1 MSEEQGGGGPS
12 FEERLRVAR
21 ERQGLEP
28 RQSASGGKPAQEPS
42 ALGIGLR
49 VGLELVCALAVA
61 CAIGWGLDRLLGT
74 RPIFL
79 IAFVPLGGAA
89 GVLNVW
95 REFAPRQGP
104 SGKKRQD
111 GSPPPRS
118 GDRGVRR

>member
-1 MSEEQGGGGPS
+1 MSEEQGSGGPS
-12 FEERLRVAR
+12 FEERLRAAR
-21 ERQGLEP
+21 ERQGLAP
-28 RQSASGGKPAQEPS
+28 RQSASSKKLDQEPS

-79 IAFVPLGGAA
+79 IAFIPLGGAA

-104 SGKKRQD
+104 SGKKGQD
-111 GSPPPRS
+111 GSPPPGS
-118 GDRGVRR
+118 NDRGVRR

>member
-1 MSEEQGGGGPS
+1 MTEEPDAS
-12 FEERLRVAR
+12 FEKRLRAAR
-21 ERQGLEP
+21 ERHGLENE
-28 RQSASGGKPAQEPS
+28 PAQRTDQPDQEPS

-49 VGLELVCALAVA
+49 VAVELVSALVVA

-95 REFAPRQGP
+95 RTFAPRQQTP
-104 SGKKRQD
+104 DRKR
-111 GSPPPRS
+111 
-118 GDRGVRR
+118 

>member
-1 MSEEQGGGGPS
+1 MSEEQGGGEPS
-12 FEERLRVAR
+12 FEERLRAAR

-28 RQSASGGKPAQEPS
+28 RQSASGEKPDQEPS

-49 VGLELVCALAVA
+49 VGLELVSALVVA
-61 CAIGWGLDRLLGT
+61 CAIGWGLDWLFGT
-74 RPIFL
+74 KPIFL

-104 SGKKRQD
+104 SGTTSQ
-111 GSPPPRS
+111 GGNPPRS

>member
-1 MSEEQGGGGPS
+1 MTEEQGRPAS
-12 FEERLRVAR
+12 FEERLRAAR

-28 RQSASGGKPAQEPS
+28 RPPAQAPGPDHERS
-42 ALGIGLR
+42 ALAIGMR

-95 REFAPRQGP
+95 RQFAPRP
-104 SGKKRQD
+104 DSSGGRRQD
-111 GSPPPRS
+111 GQPLP
-118 GDRGVRR
+118 

>member
-1 MSEEQGGGGPS
+1 MSEEEGSTPS
-12 FEERLRVAR
+12 FEERLRAAR

-28 RQSASGGKPAQEPS
+28 RQSASGANPDQEPS

-74 RPIFL
+74 KPIFL

-104 SGKKRQD
+104 SGKTRQG
-111 GSPPPRS
+111 GSPPPRP

>member
-1 MSEEQGGGGPS
+1 MSEKEGSGPS
-12 FEERLRVAR
+12 FEERLRAAR

-28 RQSASGGKPAQEPS
+28 GQSASGAKPDQEPS

-49 VGLELVCALAVA
+49 VGLELVCALVVA
-61 CAIGWGLDRLLGT
+61 CAIGWGLDRLFGT

-95 REFAPRQGP
+95 REFAPRQEP
-104 SGKKRQD
+104 SGKTRQD
-111 GSPPPRS
+111 GDPSRS
-118 GDRGVRR
+118 DDRGGRG

>member
-1 MSEEQGGGGPS
+1 MTEEQGGPAS
-12 FEERLRVAR
+12 FQDRLRAAR
-21 ERQGLEP
+21 ERQGLDP
-28 RQSASGGKPAQEPS
+28 RPPSEQPDAQPS

-61 CAIGWGLDRLLGT
+61 CAIGWGLDWWLGT

-95 REFAPRQGP
+95 REFAPRP
-104 SGKKRQD
+104 DKPGK
-111 GSPPPRS
+111 
-118 GDRGVRR
+118 RR